1 MLCVSQARAEVRRVP
16 LCYSQ
21 LVSRARPVDITPSVT
36 ETPLQTPQCVR
47 PTSNKHTLVTCH
59 HSAKSDAPIL
69 WGCVLGQVYRLVGM
83 QLVAV
88 QLVLEEALTDTMAV
102 LVAGLAT
109 SVSATP
115 ATLGSLTA
123 LPPSSAVG

>member
-1 MLCVSQARAEVRRVP
+1 M
-16 LCYSQ
+16 
-21 LVSRARPVDITPSVT
+21 
-36 ETPLQTPQCVR
+36 
-47 PTSNKHTLVTCH
+47 
-59 HSAKSDAPIL
+59 
-69 WGCVLGQVYRLVGM
+69 GQVYRLVGM